1 MAINKV
7 KFQENLDEIIQALN
21 TLKEDE
27 ALPKNVKAK
36 IDNITL
42 VLNEDSEISS
52 RVGQSLHILDEIA
65 EDLNIPPFIRTQIW
79 NISSMFEKL
88 NH

>member
-1 MAINKV
+1 MTLNKT
-7 KFQENLDEIIQALN
+7 KLQENLDEITKALN
-21 TLKEDE
+21 ALKEDE

-36 IDNITL
+36 IDTINA
-42 VLNEDSEISS
+42 VLSEDTEISS
-52 RVGQSLHILDEIA
+52 RVGRSLHILDEIA
-65 EDLNIPPFIRTQIW
+65 EDLNIQPFIRTQIW

>member
-1 MAINKV
+1 MAISKV
-7 KFQENLDEIIQALN
+7 KFQENLDEIISALN
-21 TLKEDE
+21 SLKEDE

-36 IDNITL
+36 IDSINNIL
-42 VLNEDSEISS
+42 SEDSEVSS
-52 RVGQSLHILDEIA
+52 RVGRSLHILDEIA
-65 EDLNIPPFIRTQIW
+65 EDLNIQPFIRTQIW

>member
-1 MAINKV
+1 MSISKS
-7 KFQENLDEIIQALN
+7 KLQESFDEIIQALN

-27 ALPKNVKAK
+27 ALPKNVKTK
-36 IDNITL
+36 IDSITA

-52 RVGQSLHILDEIA
+52 RVGRSLHILDEIA
-65 EDLNIPPFIRTQIW
+65 EDLNIQPFIRTQIW
-79 NISSMFEKL
+79 NISSLLEKL